1 MGGSEGLEHVLSG
14 RRYSPRALSRVPNS
28 NRFKGGIKMKPSTEN
43 EIAGRVHE
51 VKGKIEE
58 KVGKVTNDPNLVAEG
73 VGEYIVG
80 KAQKK
85 IGQVQKVVEKP

>member
-1 MGGSEGLEHVLSG
+1 
-14 RRYSPRALSRVPNS
+14 
-28 NRFKGGIKMKPSTEN
+28 
-43 EIAGRVHE
+43 
-51 VKGKIEE
+51 VKGKIKE
-58 KVGKVTNDPNLVAEG
+58 KVGKVTNDPNLEAEG